1 MTKRYPI
8 TDPPNHHPTPP
19 RVRGHD
25 SIRRAAFIYRSPRA
39 LGLVRD
45 GSDRSI
51 DRSIAFASHLSRARV
66 DTPRRTAPRVENKRT
81 RSTSRDGQ
89 KMFAQQTTAKIAPSA
104 MRATASR
111 GRRAVQ
117 ARAGAD
123 RKMWCVRLDAR
134 PRDEARKISFR
145 IVPHRRRLRSLARV
159 VVPSRVRSLDGWM
172 AHFPYLRISR
182 TIDPPRRGDRWV
194 TKGDRDARDETRRGR
209 RSKAT
214 IEGDDRDA
222 TPLEMRD
229 DGASIEREVNET
241 TDGATFLRVGC
252 RPRTRRRRTSTAP
265 SPAITVSTRSAWAPT
280 RNVSSTT
287 KRRNS

>member
-39 LGLVRD
+39 LRLVRD

-134 PRDEARKISFR
+134 ARDEARKNSFR
-145 IVPHRRRLRSLARV
+145 IVPRRRRLRSFARV
-159 VVPSRVRSLDGWM
+159 VVTSRVRSLDGWM

-194 TKGDRDARDETRRGR
+194 TKGDRDARDGDGDGDDDDDRRR

-214 IEGDDRDA
+214 IE
-222 TPLEMRD
+222 MRCR
-229 DGASIEREVNET
+229 SRCVT
-241 TDGATFLRVGC
+241 TGH
-252 RPRTRRRRTSTAP
+252 
-265 SPAITVSTRSAWAPT
+265 RSSA
-280 RNVSSTT
+280 R
-287 KRRNS
+287 

>member
-39 LGLVRD
+39 LGLVGRI
-45 GSDRSI
+45 GSI

-145 IVPHRRRLRSLARV
+145 IVPRRRRLRSLARV

-194 TKGDRDARDETRRGR
+194 TKGDRDARDETGT
-209 RSKAT
+209 T
-214 IEGDDRDA
+214 IQGDDR
-222 TPLEMRD
+222 
-229 DGASIEREVNET
+229 
-241 TDGATFLRVGC
+241 
-252 RPRTRRRRTSTAP
+252 RRRSRCDAP
-265 SPAITVSTRSAWAPT
+265 RDA
-280 RNVSSTT
+280 
-287 KRRNS
+287 